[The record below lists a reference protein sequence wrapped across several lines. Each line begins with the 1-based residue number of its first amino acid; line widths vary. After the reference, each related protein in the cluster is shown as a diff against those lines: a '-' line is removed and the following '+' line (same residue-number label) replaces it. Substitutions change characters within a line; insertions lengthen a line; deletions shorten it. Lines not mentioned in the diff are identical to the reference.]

1 MSVWFWIITRQR
13 KGKTTHLCDCSV
25 CWGFA
30 WLLTSLLSFKSL
42 AVLIKKWFTMDFA
55 AICTTSADCTI
66 QIPFSI
72 GKSLGH
78 FSSAVKLNTHRK
90 GLDVTHDIIKVMT
103 MVFVMEDIKAVR
115 GSVSEHFVHECN
127 YSEQRP
133 ANNGGIG
140 FPQGGL
146 TPIQTFPRSNMCQA
160 KWKNR
165 TAIKAFMI
173 LVVLRGFFCLR

>member
-30 WLLTSLLSFKSL
+30 WLLTSLHSFKSL

-146 TPIQTFPRSNMCQA
+146 TPSRHFHAATCVTRNEKTELQL
-160 KWKNR
+160 KHLWY
-165 TAIKAFMI
+165 
-173 LVVLRGFFCLR
+173 

>member
-1 MSVWFWIITRQR
+1 
-13 KGKTTHLCDCSV
+13 
-25 CWGFA
+25 
-30 WLLTSLLSFKSL
+30 
-42 AVLIKKWFTMDFA
+42 MDFA

-66 QIPFSI
+66 QIPFGI

-146 TPIQTFPRSNMCQA
+146 TPSRRFHAATCVKRNEKTELQLKHLSY
-160 KWKNR
+160 
-165 TAIKAFMI
+165 
-173 LVVLRGFFCLR
+173 

>member
-66 QIPFSI
+66 QIPFRI

-146 TPIQTFPRSNMCQA
+146 TPSRHFHAATCVKRNEKTELQL
-160 KWKNR
+160 KHLWY
-165 TAIKAFMI
+165 
-173 LVVLRGFFCLR
+173 